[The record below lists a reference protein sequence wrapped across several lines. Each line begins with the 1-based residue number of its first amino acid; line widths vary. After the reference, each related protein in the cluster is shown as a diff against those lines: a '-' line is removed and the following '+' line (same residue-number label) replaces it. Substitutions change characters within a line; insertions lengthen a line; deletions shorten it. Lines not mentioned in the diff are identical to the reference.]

1 MLTPDDHTLLL
12 GCAARPVEPE
22 EGEGIAMALVE
33 QAFPWA
39 GILDPL
45 VLAED
50 AGGDF
55 VALVRAGPIAGHV
68 VVFRHD
74 DAPDVLARSLADW
87 LDGVRATGELTG
99 AHLDP
104 RGERTQREELGAQHL
119 VANAWGEDDW
129 TALALAVPLIRD
141 NVGLLAQLAT
151 AEGVGELAE
160 ARLRQ

>member
-1 MLTPDDHTLLL
+1 MGLET
-12 GCAARPVEPE
+12 RMRREEEPE

-39 GILDPL
+39 GILAPL

-87 LDGVRATGELTG
+87 LDGSDPESPSWTGV
-99 AHLDP
+99 P
-104 RGERTQREELGAQHL
+104 SPQHL
-119 VANAWGEDDW
+119 LGRRRGGPSASP
-129 TALALAVPLIRD
+129 VPHRP
-141 NVGLLAQLAT
+141 AA
-151 AEGVGELAE
+151 APSR
-160 ARLRQ
+160 ARAGYP